1 MDDGGGA
8 VYLVGAGPGAV
19 DLITVR
25 GTEML
30 RRAEVVVYDSLV
42 NPGLLRLAPNDA
54 ELIHVG
60 KRAGDVDV
68 IPQSDLNALLIE
80 RARSGKRVVRLKG
93 GDPFIFGRG
102 GEEAAALAAAGVRF
116 EIVPGVTSAIAA
128 PAFAGIPLTH
138 RDYGSFVAFITGHED
153 TNKGADAS
161 VPWEELA
168 RAARDRGTLV
178 LMMATAQLANIVKR
192 LVSAGLSEDTPAVA
206 VQWGTLASQK
216 SVSATLA
223 TLVQTAEQAKL
234 GAPAVV
240 VVGRCAKLRES
251 LAWAESMPLFGRRM
265 VVTRASEKISILGDA
280 LRLRGAEVI
289 EFPTIEMIEPTSW
302 TVLDEGIARLD
313 SFNWIILTSATGV
326 DRFIARLAQLG
337 KDVRALAHA
346 KIAAIGPATAAR
358 LREFAL
364 CVDLMPSE
372 YRAEMIVESIGLDK
386 IKGARFLIPRAE
398 VAREAM
404 PEMLRAAG
412 ASEVIVAPSYRTVMP
427 SGAAVERMR
436 EMITSAPIDLV
447 AFTSSST
454 ASNYVEMVGAPHP
467 GAKAAVIGPITGATA
482 RRLGFDVVASPKEYT
497 VPALAQAISDYF
509 SSAR

>member
-1 MDDGGGA
+1 MDDLGGA

-25 GTEML
+25 GAEIL
-30 RRAEVVVYDSLV
+30 RRAEVVIYDSLV
-42 NPGLLRLAPNDA
+42 NPGLLRLAPIDA
-54 ELIHVG
+54 ELVHVG

-68 IPQSDLNALLIE
+68 VSQNDLNALLIE
-80 RARSGKRVVRLKG
+80 RARNGKRVVRLKG

-102 GEEAAALAAAGVRF
+102 GEEAAALAAAGIRF
-116 EIVPGVTSAIAA
+116 EVVPGVTSAIAA
-128 PAFAGIPLTH
+128 PAYAGIPLTH

-153 TNKGADAS
+153 GNKGADAS

-168 RAARDRGTLV
+168 RAAKDRGTLV

-192 LVSAGLSEDTPAVA
+192 LTSAGLSRDTPAA
-206 VQWGTLASQK
+206 AIQWGTLASQK
-216 SVSATLA
+216 SVLTTLERLA
-223 TLVQTAEQAKL
+223 RVAEDAKL
-234 GAPAVV
+234 GAPAVI

-251 LAWAESMPLFGRRM
+251 LAWAESMPLFGRRI

-280 LRLRGAEVI
+280 LRTRGAEVI
-289 EFPTIEMIEPTSW
+289 EFPTIEMIEPTNWS
-302 TVLDEGIARLD
+302 VLDEAIARLD
-313 SFNWIILTSATGV
+313 SFNWIIFTSATGV
-326 DRFIARLAQLG
+326 DRFIARLAHVG
-337 KDVRALAHA
+337 KDIRALASA
-346 KIAAIGPATAAR
+346 KIAAIGPATASR

-364 CVDLMPSE
+364 CIDVVPSE
-372 YRAEMIVESIGLDK
+372 YRAEMIVDCIGPAA

-398 VAREAM
+398 VAREVM

-412 ASEVIVAPSYRTVMP
+412 ASEVVVAPSYRTVMP
-427 SGAAVERMR
+427 SSAAVDRVR
-436 EMITSAPIDLV
+436 EMIKAAPVDLV

-467 GAKAAVIGPITGATA
+467 GAKAAAIGPITGATA
-482 RRLGFDVVASPKEYT
+482 RRLGFDVVANPKEYT

-509 SSAR
+509 TSIR